1 MAATIIDQSDLVR
14 PLIEGIGE
22 TPPFAM
28 FMRALVDRTQARRGI
43 LSVTLANDPAQRRPM
58 IVQHA
63 APRAVRDRAIEIAR
77 LAQLGLRPFGDL
89 RPGRVYAVDEML
101 NFDDAAI
108 LLRQRSGLDAMG
120 FRHGRWMRVAAEGA
134 AEGWILLAREREDFS
149 ASAVAALSA
158 TAPYL
163 AAALRT
169 FVTLSGERLRRI
181 VSQATL
187 QRLGIGQVAFDEAG
201 RVLAADELAARR
213 FGLGELVHRWP
224 GPRLPLPPAARER
237 LVSSCALLARGGKDA
252 PPHVLIEVGDELSL
266 LLQPAAF
273 DVPPGTTKPAVVATL
288 RLPLR
293 EDERNGAQVLR
304 ERYHLSAREAAL
316 AEKLSRGETIAEA
329 GRALH
334 LTEETARNYSK
345 RIYARTGS
353 RGQADLV
360 RTILCGLAPLA

>member
-1 MAATIIDQSDLVR
+1 MAATIVDQSDLIR
-14 PLIEGIGE
+14 PLIDGIGE
-22 TPPFAM
+22 TPPFAT
-28 FMRALVDRTQARRGI
+28 FMHALVERTQARHGI
-43 LSVTLANDPAQRRPM
+43 LSVNFGTDPAQRQPM
-58 IVQHA
+58 VVQHA
-63 APRAVRDRAIEIAR
+63 APRAVRDRPIEIAR
-77 LAQLGLRPFGDL
+77 LAQLDLRPFGDL

-101 NFDDAAI
+101 DFDDAAL
-108 LLRQRSGLDAMG
+108 LLRQRAGLDAMG
-120 FRHGRWMRVAAEGA
+120 IRHGRWMRVAADGV
-134 AEGWILLAREREDFS
+134 AEGWVLLARGREDFA

-169 FVTLSGERLRRI
+169 FATVSGERLLRI
-181 VSQATL
+181 IAQATL
-187 QRLGIGQVAFDEAG
+187 QRLGIGQIALDEAG

-213 FGLGELVHRWP
+213 FGLGELAHGAP
-224 GPRLPLPPAARER
+224 GPRLPLPPAARDR
-237 LVSSCALLARGGKDA
+237 LESGCAMLARPKDA
-252 PPHVLIEVGDELSL
+252 SAHVVIEVDDDLTL
-266 LLQPAAF
+266 LLQPAGF
-273 DVPPGTTKPAVVATL
+273 DVPPGLPRPAAVATL
-288 RLPLR
+288 RLPIR
-293 EDERNGAQVLR
+293 EDERHGAQVLSA
-304 ERYHLSAREAAL
+304 RYRLSAREAAL

>member
-22 TPPFAM
+22 TPPFAT
-28 FMRALVDRTQARRGI
+28 FMRALVDRTLARRGM
-43 LSVTLANDPAQRRPM
+43 LSVTLATDPAQRQTTL
-58 IVQHA
+58 VQVA
-63 APRAVRDRAIEIAR
+63 APRAVRDGPIEPAR

-89 RPGRVYAVDEML
+89 RPGRVYAVEEML
-101 NFDDAAI
+101 DFDDAAI
-108 LLRQRSGLDAMG
+108 LPRQRAGLDAMG
-120 FRHGRWMRVAAEGA
+120 IRHGRWMRVVADGL

-169 FVTLSGERLRRI
+169 FITVSGEKLLRTMA
-181 VSQATL
+181 QAAL
-187 QRLGIGQVAFDEAG
+187 QRLGIGQIALDAAG
-201 RVLAADELAARR
+201 RVLAIDDLAARR
-213 FGLGELVHRWP
+213 FGLGELAHGLP

-237 LVSSCALLARGGKDA
+237 LESGCAMLARGGKDA
-252 PPHVLIEVGDELSL
+252 SPHVLIDVDDDLSL
-266 LLQPAAF
+266 LLQPAGL
-273 DVPPGTTKPAVVATL
+273 DVPLGVPGPAAVATL
-288 RLPLR
+288 RLPVR
-293 EDERNGAQVLR
+293 EDERHGAQVLR
-304 ERYHLSAREAAL
+304 ERYRLSAREAAL